1 MANNIFKYL
10 HLYLIYTKYSFQVA
24 FANRLTAG
32 IFLFAKSIRILLF
45 ATFLWFLLQRT
56 GGLGNYSQTQALFI
70 YLSFNLIDT
79 LSQLLFRE
87 VYRLRE
93 YILKGNLDFVLLKP
107 VHPFSKILFG
117 GTDGLDL
124 IIAIL
129 LLLLIMFL
137 GQSIFSANLL
147 TWSAYL
153 FLIFSSLVLAT
164 SFHILVIILGILT
177 NSFTNIVLIY
187 RDLSSMFRIP
197 LNLYPEPLRI
207 LFTFVLPLGVMLS
220 FPADAFFGLLAPN
233 TLIITCLASL
243 TLLICANLGWQ
254 YTIRHY
260 QSTGS

>member
-10 HLYLIYTKYSFQVA
+10 YLYFIYTKYSFQAA

-32 IFLFAKSIRILLF
+32 IFLFVDSIGILLF

-56 GGLGNYSQTQALFI
+56 GGIGKYSQTQALFI

-87 VYRLRE
+87 VYRLGE

-124 IIAIL
+124 IIAIIL
-129 LLLLIMFL
+129 ILLIVFL
-137 GQSIFSANLL
+137 GQSIFSADLL

-153 FLIFSSLVLAT
+153 LLIFNSLVLAT

-207 LFTFVLPLGVMLS
+207 LFTFVLLFGVMLS
-220 FPADAFFGLLAPN
+220 FPADAFFGILAPS
-233 TLIITCLASL
+233 TLIIACLASL
-243 TLLICANLGWQ
+243 TLLICANAGWQ
-254 YTIRHY
+254 HTIRHY

>member
-1 MANNIFKYL
+1 MVNNISKYL
-10 HLYLIYTKYSFQVA
+10 RLYSIYTKYSFQVS

-32 IFLFAKSIRILLF
+32 IFLLAKSLRILLF

-56 GGLGNYSQTQALFI
+56 GGIGNYTQTQALFF
-70 YLSFNLIDT
+70 YLSFNLVDT

-124 IIAIL
+124 IIAFIL
-129 LLLLIMFL
+129 LLLILFL
-137 GQSIFSANLL
+137 GQTIFSANLL
-147 TWSAYL
+147 AWSSYFL
-153 FLIFSSLVLAT
+153 LIFNSLVLAT
-164 SFHILVIILGILT
+164 SFHILVIVAGILI

-197 LNLYPEPLRI
+197 LNLYPEPIRLF
-207 LFTFVLPLGVMLS
+207 FTFILPLGVMLS
-220 FPADAFFGLLAPN
+220 FPADAFFGLLAPS
-233 TLIITCLASL
+233 TLLLTCLAGVM
-243 TLLICANLGWQ
+243 LLFFTNLGWQ
-254 YTIRHY
+254 RAIRHY